1 MLFSLE
7 NKLDLPVMS
16 NDSAWRPSV
25 RSVLFSVSCFS
36 VLVLLHNDPDPLVKT
51 NDPAW
56 RPSVRFGLGL
66 SVLFSLS
73 CFSANGVGA
82 LSL

>member
-1 MLFSLE
+1 M
-7 NKLDLPVMS
+7 
-16 NDSAWRPSV
+16 
-25 RSVLFSVSCFS
+25 
-36 VLVLLHNDPDPLVKT
+36 LVLLHNEPDSLVKT

-73 CFSANGVGA
+73 CFSVLVLLHNKSDPLVKTNDPARCSFFRFGVGA